1 MVSQTDSKWDSAAEK
16 ANDIFGYWTH
26 IACGTQEVI
35 IPLCLA
41 LARSP
46 LGERYMPRALLCG
59 EDSSMGWKESSD
71 KQQRK

>member
-1 MVSQTDSKWDSAAEK
+1 MSQTESKWDSAAEK
-16 ANDIFGYWTH
+16 ADSIFGYWTH

-41 LARSP
+41 LERSP
-46 LGERYMPRALLCG
+46 LGEQYMPRALLCG